1 MFTSTWGSVGPHKW
15 WKNTW
20 EGSWDIER
28 REKQKWHNTAVCPLV
43 WHIYMYVYM
52 YIYKPYRVQRKWK
65 KNIHLCHS
73 DWFLL
78 KLKLL
83 SFFFFL
89 PQFNGEFISSCSL
102 LNLKKKHNLNYH
114 WISFFWRYQ
123 SNRSNILQRISVRE
137 SSSLTNFD
145 LKWDGFR
152 HEVRGKNN
160 RSQNRSG
167 AA

>member
-52 YIYKPYRVQRKWK
+52 YIYISLIGFKGNGK
-65 KNIHLCHS
+65 KTYICATQI
-73 DWFLL
+73 DFFLSL
-78 KLKLL
+78 NCCL
-83 SFFFFL
+83 FFF
-89 PQFNGEFISSCSL
+89 C
-102 LNLKKKHNLNYH
+102 LNLMGNLSLRVLFLIFKKKHNLNYH